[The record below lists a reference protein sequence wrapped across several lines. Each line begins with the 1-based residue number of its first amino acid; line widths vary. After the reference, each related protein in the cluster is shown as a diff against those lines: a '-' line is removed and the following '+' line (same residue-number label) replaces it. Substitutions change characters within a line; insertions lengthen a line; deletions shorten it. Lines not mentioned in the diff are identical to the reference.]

1 MLLTSILALGSA
13 SLVASLPLE
22 AAAVPQG
29 LRVVGASVLGSGC
42 PYGTADVRAD
52 ASNTAMY
59 IPKVDHLVSRADLF
73 FLHRFSTINA
83 NMKGY
88 AFLPAGTEG
97 QCDNTFS
104 FTGASGEVNYG
115 IDLKGAREGAFSLS
129 ANPNVVS
136 WSPCGGSTAI
146 LNMNTQCFISPT
158 DDRALIAVGGKQF
171 RRHERQPNADKMDRS
186 TASAASSPSVL
197 PLIGGGVRFP
207 VVKSLDRVAMEHGHE
222 APTAHLYSGH
232 TRICRG
238 KGLAGQGWPTRVTGP
253 WKSSKSQNGGSSPER
268 LSSDSTRIQHDDTRI
283 EIPAP
288 GFLLGEHN
296 PSPSSTLPA
305 LVAQREDSP

>member
-22 AAAVPQG
+22 VAAAPQG

-52 ASNTAMY
+52 ASNTA
-59 IPKVDHLVSRADLF
+59 ADF
-73 FLHRFSTINA
+73 SFLHRFSTINA

-129 ANPNVVS
+129 ANPDVVS

-171 RRHERQPNADKMDRS
+171 RRSERQPNADKMDRS
-186 TASAASSPSVL
+186 TAIHVT
-197 PLIGGGVRFP
+197 
-207 VVKSLDRVAMEHGHE
+207 KSLDNGHEDE

-238 KGLAGQGWPTRVTGP
+238 RVCLDKDGRQG
-253 WKSSKSQNGGSSPER
+253 

-305 LVAQREDSP
+305 LVAQLEVWP